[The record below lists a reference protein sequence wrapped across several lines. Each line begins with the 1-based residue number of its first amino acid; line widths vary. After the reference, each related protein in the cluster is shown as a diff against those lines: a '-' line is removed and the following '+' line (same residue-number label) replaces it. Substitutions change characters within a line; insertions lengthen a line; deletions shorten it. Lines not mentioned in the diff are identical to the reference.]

1 MNLRF
6 GKDKKDKKLNYKV
19 IAASIVAITLVG
31 ITGISIGRFYGS
43 SPITADVVVD
53 SVNSVA
59 KTINKGFTFITE
71 EVSDILKYR
80 TNAKNMNKIM
90 EENSELQ
97 NEVIEL
103 NKKLDKVESL
113 ENLKKGLKYVDESYK
128 PNSIATRV
136 VSKNDGNWY
145 ESVVLGAGK
154 KDGVKTN
161 SIVLNAD
168 GIVGLVY
175 EVTENYSKAIS
186 LLDTKSSVSFE
197 LSKNT
202 EYKGVL
208 TESITLEDKE
218 KYRQDGY
225 LYGYVFDTE
234 YEILPGDVI
243 TTSGM
248 GIYPEGIPIGEVDKV
263 TEDKNNSMKYVIVR
277 PYVNFK
283 NIDDVI
289 IIEPRDIE

>member
-175 EVTENYSKAIS
+175 EVNENYSKAIS